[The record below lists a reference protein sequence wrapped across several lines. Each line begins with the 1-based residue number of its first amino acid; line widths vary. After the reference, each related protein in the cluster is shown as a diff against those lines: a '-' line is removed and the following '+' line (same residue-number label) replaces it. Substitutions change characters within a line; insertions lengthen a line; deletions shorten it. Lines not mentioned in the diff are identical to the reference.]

1 MKGPNEGTHELLGH
15 IVQAPSKNWYDQSLD
30 HAVNRIEDFLLSS
43 ALSAAV
49 LFAAI
54 SVIFYTITATTRLSK
69 IILFGRQTVM
79 MQPSS
84 ALACFTLV
92 AYFAGQVDA
101 YFNVPKGVCL
111 KRAMG
116 GSPTSCTADDIKITS
131 VAKNVGPTVCPEG
144 QYVNVTINTT
154 ISVTA
159 GTRDDIGIY
168 VGLGGE
174 DAKLSLGNQTC
185 LVQSLSN
192 DVVYI
197 GDGSIGYKESS
208 NDKCLD
214 SDKGIIKGFVID
226 DFTVFCNYTEYSTNV
241 SVSVCLVW
249 DQGGPAADCNKTC
262 PTETGQDKCLLPGTG
277 SVSDC
282 HVSHLL
288 KTQKMY

>member
-1 MKGPNEGTHELLGH
+1 MKGPNEGTHELLGR

-101 YFNVPKGVCL
+101 YFNVEKGLCL
-111 KRAMG
+111 NKAVG
-116 GSPTSCTADDIKITS
+116 GTTVCTAEDIKIMS
-131 VAKNVGPTVCPEG
+131 VETVGPTVCPEG
-144 QYVNVTINTT
+144 QYINVDISTT
-154 ISVTA
+154 LSVTA
-159 GTRDDIGIY
+159 GTRYDIGIY

-174 DAKLSLGNQTC
+174 DAQNSLGNETC
-185 LVQSLSN
+185 LVQSLS
-192 DVVYI
+192 DGVLVTYPFGI
-197 GDGSIGYKESS
+197 VQDLDGDTCRDS
-208 NDKCLD
+208 NDGTI
-214 SDKGIIKGFVID
+214 SGFVI
-226 DFTVFCNYTEYSTNV
+226 TNLEVFCNYSEFA

-249 DQGGPAADCNKTC
+249 DNNANSDCPRPCAN
-262 PTETGQDKCLLPGTG
+262 PTPQQDDCLYPGTN
-277 SVSDC
+277 SVSTPPRFFQ
-282 HVSHLL
+282 VS
-288 KTQKMY
+288 Y